1 MKLESSPIPIR
12 TKPKNLAQGIIEH
25 IVLRIKEGSLEIGEK
40 LPTEA
45 DFMQTY
51 GVSRTVIREAI
62 SHLKAAQLV
71 ETRHGIGTFV
81 LPPTASGIGAG
92 MQNEAVV
99 TVRDVLDI
107 LEIRISLETESA
119 WLAASRRTEAQI
131 ELLRTTL
138 EQMHKGEG
146 ENNQS
151 VSSDIQFHLQIAQ
164 ATGNKYFV
172 ELLNHLGQT
181 IIPRTRLNTAQ
192 LNDDPS
198 TYLNRLYHEHES
210 IFNAI
215 SRKDPEAARAA
226 MRTHLSN
233 SRERLL
239 RAQEILE
246 ADSKKQ

>member
-1 MKLESSPIPIR
+1 MNHESSPIPLR

-25 IVLRIKEGSLEIGEK
+25 IILRIKEGSLEVGEK

-92 MQNEAVV
+92 IQNEAVV

-119 WLAASRRTEAQI
+119 WLAASRRTEEQV
-131 ELLRTTL
+131 ELLRATL
-138 EQMHKGEG
+138 EQMTKGEDG
-146 ENNQS
+146 NNQS

-239 RAQEILE
+239 RAQEMLE
-246 ADSKKQ
+246 ADSKK